1 MGGNPTMDLH
11 SVLWGVAIPL
21 GMLHAKA
28 PGISS
33 GRLGLWLVCAF
44 TPIICGQSAYKINR
58 PFERLLK
65 RFER

>member
-1 MGGNPTMDLH
+1 MEGNPTMDLH
-11 SVLWGVAIPL
+11 PVLWGVAIPL

-44 TPIICGQSAYKINR
+44 TLIICAS
-58 PFERLLK
+58 LLK
-65 RFER
+65 K

>member
-1 MGGNPTMDLH
+1 MGVNPTMDLH

-44 TPIICGQSAYKINR
+44 TLIICAS
-58 PFERLLK
+58 LLK
-65 RFER
+65 K